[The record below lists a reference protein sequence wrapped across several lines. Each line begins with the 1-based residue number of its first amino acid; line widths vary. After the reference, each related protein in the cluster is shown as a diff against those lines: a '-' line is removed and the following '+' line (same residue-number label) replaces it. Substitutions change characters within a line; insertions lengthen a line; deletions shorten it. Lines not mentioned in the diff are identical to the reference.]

1 MPAKLTKHSDEV
13 IRVKLSG
20 TKPEFQEL
28 LQKTKSISGRR
39 WNPDEKVWEL
49 PCSVEVL
56 MKAVN
61 ILQPELDA
69 ELRGMIQGSQAKVAD
84 ELTTKLPDDA
94 ELTHPLGSRLYP
106 YQRAGIAWLT
116 EHPHS
121 ILADDMGLGK
131 TVQALAVVAEACAR
145 EAYDQDTLERPRLVV
160 CPNSLKANWKREI
173 GQWLGEAVPVIA
185 LDGKNPAA
193 RRKQLDAIKDRPSTW
208 VIVNWEKLRLM
219 PELEAVEWF
228 AVIGDEAHRA
238 KNRKAKQT
246 QALWRLRAP
255 IQLALTGTPIMNS
268 PDELWPILRWLR
280 PETYTSYWRFF
291 YEYVDSYEVNYGN
304 RRSRVI
310 TGVRNP
316 DALRFELSDK
326 LVRRTKDRVLDL
338 PEKTRQTIPVELRPK
353 QRKLYEQAEKDVLLE
368 IQKAV
373 DSAETEAE
381 RRELAAAIEAGD
393 PQKLQLMIDGGAARV
408 TRLRQIASSPALLDG
423 EDESGK
429 YDAVQ
434 EIAADAPHKQLVVFT
449 WFKGAAELLANRL
462 RKDGRRAE
470 PFTGDT
476 SPDERDEL
484 VRRFQDGDLDILVCT
499 LATAGVGLTLTAA
512 DTCIFVERDW
522 TPAINQQAEDR
533 LHRIGQ
539 TNHVTVIIL
548 EATGTVDTGKI
559 APTNRLKE
567 VIIGSVIGS

>member
-13 IRVKLSG
+13 VRVKLSG
-20 TKPEFQEL
+20 TKPEFQDL
-28 LQKTKSISGRR
+28 LAKTKSIAGRR

-49 PCSVEVL
+49 PCEAEVIQ
-56 MKAVN
+56 KAVN

-69 ELRGMIQGSQAKVAD
+69 ALQALVREARGAVAD
-84 ELTTKLPDDA
+84 DLVTRVPDDA
-94 ELTHPLGSRLYP
+94 DLLHPIASSLYP
-106 YQRAGIAWLT
+106 YQRAGIDWLVT
-116 EHPHS
+116 HPHS

-131 TVQALAVVAEACAR
+131 TVQALAVVAEAEQR
-145 EAYDQDTLERPRLVV
+145 QAYEPDVLARPRLIV
-160 CPNSLKANWKREI
+160 CPNSLKANWVREI
-173 GQWLGEAVPVIA
+173 ELWLGEAVPVTV

-193 RRKQLDAIKDRPSTW
+193 RRKQLAEAAAKPGAWI
-208 VIVNWEKLRLM
+208 IVNWEKLRLL
-219 PELEAVEWF
+219 PELEKIAWL

-246 QALWRLRAP
+246 KALWKLKAP

-268 PDELWPILRWLR
+268 PDELWPVLRWLR
-280 PETYTSYWRFF
+280 PEQYTSYWRFF
-291 YEYVDSYEVNYGN
+291 YEYVDSYEVDFGS
-304 RRSRVI
+304 RRSRIV
-310 TGVRNP
+310 TGVRNA

-326 LVRRTKDRVLDL
+326 LIRRTKDNVLDL
-338 PEKTRQTIPVELRPK
+338 PAKTRQIVPVELRPA
-353 QRKLYEQAEKDVLLE
+353 QRRLYAEAEKEALLAVEQAFEQADTDEQRDAIRAALESGNPKTLELL
-368 IQKAV
+368 
-373 DSAETEAE
+373 
-381 RRELAAAIEAGD
+381 
-393 PQKLQLMIDGGAARV
+393 IDGGAARV
-408 TRLRQIASSPALLDG
+408 TRLRQIASSPALLGG

-434 EIAADAPHKQLVVFT
+434 EIIADAPHKPFVVFC
-449 WFKGAAELLANRL
+449 WFKGAAELIAGRL

-476 SPDERDEL
+476 HPDERERL
-484 VRRFQDGDLDILVCT
+484 VRRFQDGELDVLVCT

-539 TNHVTVIIL
+539 ENHVTVIVL
-548 EATGTVDTGKI
+548 EAPGTIDTGKI
-559 APTNRLKE
+559 APKNRLKE
-567 VIIGSVIGS
+567 AIVGAVIGS